1 MNEIHY
7 CRMVVKILHDKVTCK
22 KTNDSRDKNV
32 FKDLVIVV
40 NKFSNCLLKE
50 EQNFLAK
57 FSFLTNNFFGSMKFF
72 QETIQNI
79 KQ

>member
-1 MNEIHY
+1 
-7 CRMVVKILHDKVTCK
+7 MVVKILYDKVTHK
-22 KTNDSRDKNV
+22 KTNDNRDKNV
-32 FKDLVIVV
+32 FKDPVIVV
-40 NKFSNCLLKE
+40 NKYSICLLKE

-57 FSFLTNNFFGSMKFF
+57 FSFLTNNFYGLLKFF